1 MSEENMSQ
9 EFRLKKMDETRNYL
23 IEEINRN
30 ELLSKKHTKV
40 CRALNYIEHLLI
52 LISTNTRCV
61 SISDFASLVRITIRI
76 TSVAIELKT
85 CVITE
90 GIKKYE
96 LINKRK
102 EKKHDKIINLAK
114 PKLNSIEFL
123 ISKAL
128 IDSNISHDESVLINN
143 VTKEFC
149 DMKEEI
155 KNSND
160 E

>member
-76 TSVAIELKT
+76 TSVAIGLKT

-102 EKKHDKIINLAK
+102 EKKHDKITLAK

-128 IDSNISHDESVLINN
+128 IHSNISHDQSVLINN
-143 VTKEFC
+143 GTKEFY

-160 E
+160 K